1 MTDKTNFRYVHENF
15 IIHKNSRSPVI
26 TFAMKQATNL

>member
-1 MTDKTNFRYVHENF
+1 MTAKTNFRYVHKNF

-26 TFAMKQATNL
+26 TFATNL